1 MVVMPLRSAGFRP
14 RLRSPEIGAQSP
26 EKVPDCLPNDMLGVG
41 ARKSAPAQQR
51 LVDFGLRSSSTVMAR
66 QERPFA
72 ETHRPQPFATLDAKS
87 LHDPRLAI
95 QIDVEIALRF
105 VLDPRTLR
113 RNLFGAN
120 CLSAANGKRRYEV
133 TDIGKM
139 QNWATNAGEML
150 HTMSPRVALAPTG
163 VSCGKSS
170 LLVVPILASAT
181 ASAVNRSASPG
192 SHVTRT
198 SARCPSRRSA

>member
-1 MVVMPLRSAGFRP
+1 
-14 RLRSPEIGAQSP
+14 
-26 EKVPDCLPNDMLGVG
+26 
-41 ARKSAPAQQR
+41 
-51 LVDFGLRSSSTVMAR
+51 MAR

-72 ETHRPQPFATLDAKS
+72 ETHRQQPFATLDGKS

-120 CLSAANGKRRYEV
+120 RLSAANGKRRYEEV

-150 HTMSPRVALAPTG
+150 R
-163 VSCGKSS
+163 
-170 LLVVPILASAT
+170 
-181 ASAVNRSASPG
+181 
-192 SHVTRT
+192 
-198 SARCPSRRSA
+198 